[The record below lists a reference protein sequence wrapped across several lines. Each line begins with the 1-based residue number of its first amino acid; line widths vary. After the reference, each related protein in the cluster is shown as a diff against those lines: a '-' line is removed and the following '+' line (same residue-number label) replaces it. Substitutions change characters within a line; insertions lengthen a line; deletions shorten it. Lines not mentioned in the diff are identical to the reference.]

1 MKTTISIA
9 RYLSVALALAISGP
23 AQSAEVRIACD
34 EFNNLDARMSARYI
48 HTPTRASFDVSFKA
62 PASTDLAARDS
73 LEVRVDGYVVGY
85 AELAPR
91 AGGMLGASLSFDSYA
106 NSGYADQP
114 SVMPFPA
121 GWPGSLPP
129 QPFGISPGSRIMIG
143 SLGCTLR

>member
-48 HTPTRASFDVSFKA
+48 HTPTRAVFDVSFKA
-62 PASTDLAARDS
+62 PASVGMAARQI

-85 AELAPR
+85 AELQPR
-91 AGGMLGASLSFDSYA
+91 AGDTLGATLSFDSYA
-106 NSGYADQP
+106 NTGYSDTPTA
-114 SVMPFPA
+114 VPFPA
-121 GWPGSLPP
+121 GWPGVLPP
-129 QPFGISPGSRIMIG
+129 NPMGISAGSRIMIG
-143 SLGCTLR
+143 SLSCTLQ